1 MMAIL
6 RRILG
11 AAKARRASVAPPLAK
26 AKAALG
32 KGPRKVAKT
41 EVAVV
46 VVVVVAKEA
55 SAKIEVMILLRTGL
69 H

>member
-1 MMAIL
+1 MAIL

-46 VVVVVAKEA
+46 VVVVAKEA

>member
-46 VVVVVAKEA
+46 VVVVAKEA

>member
-1 MMAIL
+1 MAIL

-46 VVVVVAKEA
+46 VVVLAKEA